1 MQHKIIIIED
11 DKLCLESLKLTLEK
25 EFVVVACETLHDGL
39 NAIVGHKGMREH
51 KPLEFGPVTFILLDL
66 KLPDSEDVKETLQQV
81 YDTAGDTPVMVL
93 SNVLNV
99 GLIALAAKYN
109 MACIDKSTMTL
120 KSFPLTLRAAQE
132 AAKRMRR
139 ASLIDLNREAI
150 TTAVCPPPPPTSPDP
165 MQWAKAAGYLVII
178 IAVAICFVMLVARM
192 PEPDQLTLYVILASV
207 ACVVGVLGFFL
218 DYLKRNLSPPKE

>member
-25 EFVVVACETLHDGL
+25 DFVIVACETLHDGL

-109 MACIDKSTMTL
+109 MACVDKSTMTL

-132 AAKRMRR
+132 ASKRMKR
-139 ASLIDLNREAI
+139 ASLVDISREAI
-150 TTAVCPPPPPTSPDP
+150 LTVVTPPPLPTTPDP
-165 MQWAKAAGYLVII
+165 MQWAKAVGYIVII
-178 IAVAICFVMLVARM
+178 FSVAICFVIVVARM
-192 PEPDQLTLYVILASV
+192 PEPDQLTLWVILASV
-207 ACVVGVLGFFL
+207 ACVVGVLSFFL
-218 DYLKRNLSPPKE
+218 DYLKKQIATKE